1 MIELIKFG
9 FRYIRKSLY
18 ICYLFLCGA
27 MSLVGTVTPLLMGGV
42 INCLTD
48 QKSMDITGKM
58 IGIFCL
64 FGIFEIIVGVLQNYI
79 SVKLEADSGY
89 KANKHFLKKL
99 YHTSY
104 LNVGTEDPAMLNQ
117 KLSTDLN
124 SVVSFSIAF
133 FRDVINNVI
142 FVVCIAL
149 ILVFQSPEL
158 CVVLFVLAFC
168 YALVY
173 LRTRKKMYDVSFQVK
188 EAQTSFFGH
197 LYGMVYFMKSIRN
210 NGFESRSFQKL
221 DKEYTGYYKCLQKQ
235 VNVNTIFNS
244 VIDMISLLAQT
255 FLFFLGGKMVLEGQ
269 LSIGLL
275 VALLNYFSILLRST
289 DYFLNLGQNYQNM
302 RSSYQRLIPYD
313 VMEQIVEGK
322 EIFHEIKEV
331 ELKDVR
337 FAYPGQKPLFCMN
350 QKLERGKIYWVKGKN
365 GIGKSS
371 LMNLI
376 LGLFGNDYSGE
387 IQINKS
393 PLKQVDLS
401 RFIQEK
407 TAIVEQEPYL
417 LSDSLR
423 SNILCKTL
431 GEEKEEIDRL
441 FTLFGMDDFMKKQE
455 KGLDT
460 VYNSMNSAMSGGEK
474 QKFAIIRMFL
484 SSADVWFLDEPTSA
498 LDLMSTKHFYEELKR
513 QKEKHIIIMIS
524 HEIPQEYDEV
534 IEMRQEI

>member
-48 QKSMDITGKM
+48 QKSMDTTGKM

-64 FGIFEIIVGVLQNYI
+64 FGIFEIAVSVLQNYI

-89 KANKHFLKKL
+89 EANKHFLKKL

-289 DYFLNLGQNYQNM
+289 DYFLNLGQNYQDT
-302 RSSYQRLIPYD
+302 RSSYRRLIPYD
-313 VMEQIVEGK
+313 GMKQIEEGTEIFQKIK
-322 EIFHEIKEV
+322 EIQ
-331 ELKDVR
+331 LKNVS
-337 FAYPGQKPLFCMN
+337 FAYPEQEPLFCIN

-365 GIGKSS
+365 GTGKSS
-371 LMNLI
+371 LMNLM

-387 IQINKS
+387 IQINKTS
-393 PLKQVDLS
+393 LKQIDLL

-417 LSDSLR
+417 LSDSLKN
-423 SNILCKTL
+423 NILCKTL
-431 GEEKEEIDRL
+431 GKENEEEIARL

-474 QKFAIIRMFL
+474 QKFAIIRMLL
-484 SSADVWFLDEPTSA
+484 SYADVWFLDEPTSA
-498 LDLMSTKHFYEELKR
+498 LDLVSTKHFFEELKR

-534 IEMRQEI
+534 IEMG

>member
-1 MIELIKFG
+1 M
-9 FRYIRKSLY
+9 
-18 ICYLFLCGA
+18 
-27 MSLVGTVTPLLMGGV
+27 
-42 INCLTD
+42 
-48 QKSMDITGKM
+48 
-58 IGIFCL
+58 
-64 FGIFEIIVGVLQNYI
+64 
-79 SVKLEADSGY
+79 
-89 KANKHFLKKL
+89 
-99 YHTSY
+99 
-104 LNVGTEDPAMLNQ
+104 
-117 KLSTDLN
+117 
-124 SVVSFSIAF
+124 
-133 FRDVINNVI
+133 
-142 FVVCIAL
+142 
-149 ILVFQSPEL
+149 
-158 CVVLFVLAFC
+158 
-168 YALVY
+168 
-173 LRTRKKMYDVSFQVK
+173 
-188 EAQTSFFGH
+188 
-197 LYGMVYFMKSIRN
+197 
-210 NGFESRSFQKL
+210 
-221 DKEYTGYYKCLQKQ
+221 
-235 VNVNTIFNS
+235 
-244 VIDMISLLAQT
+244 
-255 FLFFLGGKMVLEGQ
+255 
-269 LSIGLL
+269 
-275 VALLNYFSILLRST
+275 
-289 DYFLNLGQNYQNM
+289 
-302 RSSYQRLIPYD
+302 
-313 VMEQIVEGK
+313 EGK
-322 EIFHEIKEV
+322 EIFHEIKEI

-423 SNILCKTL
+423 SNILCKSL

>member
-173 LRTRKKMYDVSFQVK
+173 LRTRKK
-188 EAQTSFFGH
+188 
-197 LYGMVYFMKSIRN
+197 
-210 NGFESRSFQKL
+210 
-221 DKEYTGYYKCLQKQ
+221 
-235 VNVNTIFNS
+235 
-244 VIDMISLLAQT
+244 
-255 FLFFLGGKMVLEGQ
+255 
-269 LSIGLL
+269 
-275 VALLNYFSILLRST
+275 
-289 DYFLNLGQNYQNM
+289 
-302 RSSYQRLIPYD
+302 
-313 VMEQIVEGK
+313 
-322 EIFHEIKEV
+322 
-331 ELKDVR
+331 
-337 FAYPGQKPLFCMN
+337 CM
-350 QKLERGKIYWVKGKN
+350 
-365 GIGKSS
+365 
-371 LMNLI
+371 M
-376 LGLFGNDYSGE
+376 
-387 IQINKS
+387 
-393 PLKQVDLS
+393 
-401 RFIQEK
+401 
-407 TAIVEQEPYL
+407 
-417 LSDSLR
+417 
-423 SNILCKTL
+423 
-431 GEEKEEIDRL
+431 
-441 FTLFGMDDFMKKQE
+441 
-455 KGLDT
+455 
-460 VYNSMNSAMSGGEK
+460 
-474 QKFAIIRMFL
+474 
-484 SSADVWFLDEPTSA
+484 
-498 LDLMSTKHFYEELKR
+498 
-513 QKEKHIIIMIS
+513 
-524 HEIPQEYDEV
+524 
-534 IEMRQEI
+534 

>member
-1 MIELIKFG
+1 
-9 FRYIRKSLY
+9 
-18 ICYLFLCGA
+18 
-27 MSLVGTVTPLLMGGV
+27 
-42 INCLTD
+42 
-48 QKSMDITGKM
+48 M

-64 FGIFEIIVGVLQNYI
+64 FGIFEIAVSVLQNYI

-89 KANKHFLKKL
+89 EANKHFLKKL

-104 LNVGTEDPAMLNQ
+104 LNVSAEDPAMLNQ

-158 CVVLFVLAFC
+158 CVVLFALAFF
-168 YALVY
+168 YVLVY
-173 LRTRKKMYDVSFQVK
+173 LITRKKMYDVSFLVK

-197 LYGMVYFMKSIRN
+197 LYGMIYFMKSIRN
-210 NGFESRSFQKL
+210 NGFESRSFQKM
-221 DKEYTGYYKCLQKQ
+221 DKEYAGYYKCLQRQ
-235 VNVNTIFNS
+235 VSVNTIFNS

-255 FLFFLGGKMVLEGQ
+255 FLFLLGGKMVLDGQ

-275 VALLNYFSILLRST
+275 VALLNYFSMLLRST
-289 DYFLNLGQNYQNM
+289 DYFLNLGQNYQNT

-322 EIFHEIKEV
+322 EVFQEIEEIQLRNV
-331 ELKDVR
+331 S
-337 FAYPGQKPLFCMN
+337 FAYP
-350 QKLERGKIYWVKGKN
+350 
-365 GIGKSS
+365 
-371 LMNLI
+371 
-376 LGLFGNDYSGE
+376 
-387 IQINKS
+387 
-393 PLKQVDLS
+393 
-401 RFIQEK
+401 
-407 TAIVEQEPYL
+407 EQEPYL
-417 LSDSLR
+417 LSDSLKN
-423 SNILCKTL
+423 NILCKTL
-431 GEEKEEIDRL
+431 GKENEEEIARL

-474 QKFAIIRMFL
+474 QKFAIIRMLL
-484 SSADVWFLDEPTSA
+484 SYADVWFLDEPTSA
-498 LDLMSTKHFYEELKR
+498 LDLVSTKHFFEELKR

-534 IEMRQEI
+534 IEMG